1 MKVCSKCNK
10 ANLPTRKYCIRCG
23 NSLVPPPKK
32 RAEPAP
38 QVPPSVPEAPAA
50 EAPTPTTGEEATV
63 STDDRWVRPS
73 EVARDRVRTVTG
85 AKQKTEL
92 EKARE
97 AFARAEEVGIEEEG
111 TGVIETR
118 MLRAS
123 EVRELL
129 EASGGMETEAE
140 MPEAP
145 APTMMEGSEP
155 LPPEAAELMT
165 PAVPK
170 PEQVEEQ
177 FLGTKSAFVA
187 PGDEPPPT
195 LGASPD
201 RHVATAPAAAPPIQ
215 QDAPPPAP
223 PTPTATPV
231 VHAETVAPTKE
242 PVAPLPASP
251 KFEIDAVTICQTCG
265 EAVNV
270 DTYEYPVE
278 VYSAM
283 GAARLKQARYLV
295 VQGKSDDAR
304 RVVRIARGLFVKAG
318 DENGVLETQRLIDS
332 LAKSD

>member
-23 NSLVPPPKK
+23 NTLVTPPKK
-32 RAEPAP
+32 RAEPTPQAP
-38 QVPPSVPEAPAA
+38 VSEAPAV
-50 EAPTPTTGEEATV
+50 ETPTPSPAEGARVT
-63 STDDRWVRPS
+63 TDDRWVRPS
-73 EVARDRVRTVTG
+73 EVAKDRMRTASG
-85 AKQKTEL
+85 GRRKSEL

-129 EASGGMETEAE
+129 EASGGMEAEAPL
-140 MPEAP
+140 PEAP

-165 PAVPK
+165 PAVPR

-177 FLGTKSAFVA
+177 FLGTKSGFVT
-187 PGDEPPPT
+187 PGGKPPPT

-201 RHVATAPAAAPPIQ
+201 RHIDAASAPTPAIQ
-215 QDAPPPAP
+215 QDAPSPIASTP
-223 PTPTATPV
+223 PTVPV
-231 VHAETVAPTKE
+231 VKAETVTSAEVPAAPE
-242 PVAPLPASP
+242 VVSP
-251 KFEIDAVTICQTCG
+251 RIETDSITICQKCG
-265 EAVNV
+265 EAINI
-270 DTYEYPVE
+270 DLFEYPAE

-283 GAARLKQARYLV
+283 GSARLKQARYLV

-304 RVVRIARGLFVKAG
+304 RIVRIARGLFAKAN
-318 DENGVLETQRLIDS
+318 DETGLSETQRLIDS
-332 LAKSD
+332 LAKGG